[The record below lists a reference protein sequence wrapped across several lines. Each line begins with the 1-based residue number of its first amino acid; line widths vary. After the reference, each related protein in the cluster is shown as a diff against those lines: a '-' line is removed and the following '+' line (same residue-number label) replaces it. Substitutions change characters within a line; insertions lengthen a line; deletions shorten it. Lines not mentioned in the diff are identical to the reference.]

1 MCTINLSTFFEI
13 LLRATVI
20 YLVILV
26 GLHLTGK
33 CEIGQMTVFDLVV
46 LLLISSAVQ
55 NDMVVPDTSL
65 VGGIL
70 APVVLLLVNKLVARL
85 RMKWPRLCAIG

>member
-33 CEIGQMTVFDLVV
+33 CEIGPMTVFDLVV